1 MTLVA
6 KVASSSAFRVVARE
20 YMPALFIRT
29 SRCPCS
35 FSTCV
40 TAAAM
45 DESEVTSSWMLDV
58 VPLMPVAWISEL
70 AFCPFSRERLAI
82 MTWYLGEAEA
92 MTLDA
97 A

>member
-1 MTLVA
+1 
-6 KVASSSAFRVVARE
+6 
-20 YMPALFIRT
+20 
-29 SRCPCS
+29 
-35 FSTCV
+35 
-40 TAAAM
+40 M
-45 DESEVTSSWMLDV
+45 DESSVTSSWMLDV

-70 AFCPFSRERLAI
+70 AFCPFSKERLAI